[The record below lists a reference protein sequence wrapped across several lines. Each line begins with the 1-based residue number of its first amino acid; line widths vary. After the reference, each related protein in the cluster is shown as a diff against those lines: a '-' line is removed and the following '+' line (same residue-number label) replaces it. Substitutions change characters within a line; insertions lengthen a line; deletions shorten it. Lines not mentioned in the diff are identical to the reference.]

1 LTLTLDA
8 SSALFG
14 FVGKSIGSPDLG
26 ELVMSLIGV
35 IVVLITGAIWRRK
48 KLRAIAALKAT

>member
-1 LTLTLDA
+1 
-8 SSALFG
+8 
-14 FVGKSIGSPDLG
+14 VGKSIGSTDLG

-48 KLRAIAALKAT
+48 KLREIATLKAT